1 MENYPIPAN
10 EKQRLQAVYDY
21 NLQAHDKDEE
31 LDVFANA
38 ASLICNTPI
47 ALVSVFDENYQ
58 IIKANCGIEVDAV
71 PRQQTICQFSLME
84 DEILVIDDV
93 NRFEPAHKIAGVKAA
108 NIQFYAGVP
117 LIDDNGNALGTL
129 CVNDHHPRKLSD
141 KQRSLLIQ
149 LGKNIT
155 KLLVSKKRK
164 KDAAYFQNIYKISN
178 NLIGVADI
186 NGVLKSINPAF
197 KKVLE
202 VKNDQLIRSKNF
214 LDFVSEKDKKK
225 VQMFLVDLK
234 TNSGSN
240 HFKCLMYS
248 IETKEEKLVEWYTK
262 SNTSYDNE
270 IFLFGRDITLENS
283 KKEEL
288 ENSERKFRN
297 FFNSSLGLM
306 TIHDLDGNI
315 LSINKKGLESIGY
328 TEEESKDLDLKKLIP
343 KANHQE
349 YETYIDT
356 IAKQKQN
363 SGLMPLIKKDGM
375 LTYWLYSNI
384 LDKDNDGNPIVMSTA
399 VDMTQRIILERDLN
413 RVRQLL
419 DHTYEVA
426 NVGGWKFD
434 LIHNKLI
441 WADTTKKIHEVEPD
455 YEPNVETALNFYEPK
470 KSYPKIKKAFKDA
483 IEKGVSYDL
492 ELQIITQKNNTVW
505 VRCKGIPEFVDGV
518 CVSLFGIFQ
527 DINDKKIYTLELARQ
542 KAIFE
547 TFINHVPAS
556 VAMFDNKMN
565 YLTLS
570 NKWSE
575 EFVVKKKNVI
585 GKSHYDI
592 YDVPEERKLIY
603 EACLN
608 GESHSNPD
616 SIFSTPKYDSEQHY
630 AWEIHPW
637 YINKKQ
643 IGGLIMF
650 SQNITESVKKNKELK
665 NAKKNADIANRAK
678 SEFLAN
684 MSHEIRTPL
693 NGVIGFSDLLLK
705 TPLNQSQKQYLNYIN
720 DSANSLLSII
730 NDILDFSKIESGR
743 MDVSIEK
750 NNLFELGNQV
760 INVILYQA
768 ENKKIELLLNIDNS
782 LPQFIWIDEARL
794 KQVLINLLG
803 NAVKFTEKGEIELK
817 ISQVEPIKEGKKAK
831 LRFSVRDTGIGI
843 KPEKQSKIFDAFTQ
857 EDSTVSKRF
866 GGTGL
871 GLTISNKLL
880 NYFGSHLELE
890 SEVDKG
896 STFYFDLEVDY
907 EYNFNQQFDHL
918 DEIKHVLIVDDNQSN
933 QVILK
938 HMLEFKK
945 ITSDLANNGMEALQK
960 VLNGE
965 VYDVILMD
973 YHMPVLN
980 GLETI
985 QKIKE
990 YVESKQTK
998 IPLVLLHSSSED
1010 EFLIQKAKELGIN
1023 SRLLKPIKSEEL
1035 FETLRKSIIDSK
1047 ENQTLEIEEPNEN
1060 TQDFSKQFHILIAD
1074 DNMVNMA
1081 LNQQI
1086 IKNIAPN
1093 SVLYTA
1099 INGAEAVAVCQEN
1112 QVDLIL
1118 MDIQMPEMNGIDAT
1132 KFIRLINN
1140 YQDVPIIAVTAGNV
1154 KGEKERC
1161 LEVGLTDFLAKP
1173 IRENDIVDMMKKW
1186 LDFSQETQNENED
1199 FGNHIDVSMIDNYTK
1214 DDESFRKTFIE
1225 IIINELEKDKIA
1237 FKTHSNTKNLEQI
1250 NQLGHKVK
1258 GTSKTAG
1265 LLILAD
1271 LTEQIE
1277 KATSINYIEENQ
1289 LIMRIENEIELVIN
1303 YLKNI

>member
-1 MENYPIPAN
+1 MENFPIPTN

-21 NLQAHDKDEE
+21 NLQEHDKDEE
-31 LDVFANA
+31 LEVFANA
-38 ASLICNTPI
+38 ASLICNAPI
-47 ALVSVFDENYQ
+47 ALVSIFDENYQ
-58 IIKANCGIEVDAV
+58 VIKANCGIEVDIV

-84 DEILVIDDV
+84 EEILVIDDV
-93 NRFEPAHKIAGVKAA
+93 TKFEPAKNIAGVKAA

-117 LIDDNGNALGTL
+117 LIDDNRNVLGTL
-129 CVNDHHPRKLSD
+129 CVNDHYPRTLD
-141 KQRSLLIQ
+141 EKQRNLLIQ

-197 KKVLE
+197 KEVLGIKDKKTIITE
-202 VKNDQLIRSKNF
+202 NF

-225 VQMFLVDLK
+225 VNTYLSNLK
-234 TNSGSN
+234 NNTDSIN
-240 HFKCLMYS
+240 FKCLMYS
-248 IETKEEKLVEWYTK
+248 PESQEEKLVEWYTR
-262 SNTSYDNE
+262 SNLKIDNE
-270 IFLFGRDITLENS
+270 IFFFGRDITLENS
-283 KKEEL
+283 KKVEL

-315 LSINKKGLESIGY
+315 LSINKKGLESMGY
-328 TEEESKDLDLKKLIP
+328 SENEAKDLNLKKIIP
-343 KANHQE
+343 KSNQKE
-349 YETYIDT
+349 YQTYIET
-356 IAKQKQN
+356 ILSKKQD
-363 SGLMPLIKKDGM
+363 SGLMSLIKKDGS

-384 LDKDNDGNPIVMSTA
+384 LDKDNEGNPVVMSTA
-399 VDMTQRIILERDLN
+399 VDMTQRTLLERDLN

-426 NVGGWKFD
+426 NVGGWKYD
-434 LIHNKLI
+434 LVKQKLI
-441 WADTTKKIHEVEPD
+441 WADITKKIHEVEPD
-455 YEPNVETALNFYEPK
+455 YEPNVETALNFYEAK
-470 KSYPKIKKAFKDA
+470 SSYPKIKKAFKDA
-483 IEKGVSYDL
+483 VEKGIGYDM
-492 ELQIITQKNNTVW
+492 ELQIVTQKGKTIW
-505 VRCKGIPEFVDGV
+505 VRCKGIPEFVNGE
-518 CVSLFGIFQ
+518 CVSVFGIFQ
-527 DINDKKIYTLELARQ
+527 DINERKRYTLELARQ

-603 EACLN
+603 EACLK

-665 NAKKNADIANRAK
+665 KAKKNADIANRAK

-817 ISQVEPIKEGKKAK
+817 INQVEPIVEGKKAK

-1035 FETLRKSIIDSK
+1035 FETLRKSVIDSK
-1047 ENQTLEIEEPNEN
+1047 EIQTIEIENQEEIS
-1060 TQDFSKQFHILIAD
+1060 QDFSKQFHILIAD

>member
-93 NRFEPAHKIAGVKAA
+93 NKFEPAQKIAGVKAA

-202 VKNDQLIRSKNF
+202 VKNDQSIRSKNF

-225 VQMFLVDLK
+225 VQMFLADLK

-665 NAKKNADIANRAK
+665 KAKKNADIANRAK

>member
-202 VKNDQLIRSKNF
+202 VKNDQLIPSKNF

-225 VQMFLVDLK
+225 VQMFLADLK

-434 LIHNKLI
+434 LIHNRLI

-483 IEKGVSYDL
+483 IEKGISYDL
-492 ELQIITQKNNTVW
+492 ELQIITQKNKTVW

-665 NAKKNADIANRAK
+665 KAKKNADIANRAK

-1047 ENQTLEIEEPNEN
+1047 ENQTIEIEEPNEN

-1074 DNMVNMA
+1074 DNMVNIGTESA
-1081 LNQQI
+1081 NH
-1086 IKNIAPN
+1086 KKY
-1093 SVLYTA
+1093 S
-1099 INGAEAVAVCQEN
+1099 
-1112 QVDLIL
+1112 
-1118 MDIQMPEMNGIDAT
+1118 T
-1132 KFIRLINN
+1132 K
-1140 YQDVPIIAVTAGNV
+1140 
-1154 KGEKERC
+1154 
-1161 LEVGLTDFLAKP
+1161 
-1173 IRENDIVDMMKKW
+1173 
-1186 LDFSQETQNENED
+1186 
-1199 FGNHIDVSMIDNYTK
+1199 
-1214 DDESFRKTFIE
+1214 
-1225 IIINELEKDKIA
+1225 
-1237 FKTHSNTKNLEQI
+1237 
-1250 NQLGHKVK
+1250 
-1258 GTSKTAG
+1258 
-1265 LLILAD
+1265 
-1271 LTEQIE
+1271 
-1277 KATSINYIEENQ
+1277 
-1289 LIMRIENEIELVIN
+1289 
-1303 YLKNI
+1303 

>member
-202 VKNDQLIRSKNF
+202 VKNDQSIPSKNF

-225 VQMFLVDLK
+225 VQMFLADLK

-434 LIHNKLI
+434 LIHNRLI

-483 IEKGVSYDL
+483 IEKGISYDL
-492 ELQIITQKNNTVW
+492 ELQIITQKNKTVW

-665 NAKKNADIANRAK
+665 KAKKNADIANRAK

-1186 LDFSQETQNENED
+1186 LNFSQETQNENED

-1289 LIMRIENEIELVIN
+1289 LIIKVKTEIELVIN
-1303 YLKNI
+1303 YLKII

>member
-202 VKNDQLIRSKNF
+202 VKNDQSIRSKNF

-225 VQMFLVDLK
+225 VQMFLADLK

-434 LIHNKLI
+434 LIHNRLI

-483 IEKGVSYDL
+483 IEKGISYDL
-492 ELQIITQKNNTVW
+492 ELQIITQKNKTVW

-556 VAMFDNKMN
+556 VAMFDKKMN

-603 EACLN
+603 EACLK

-616 SIFSTPKYDSEQHY
+616 TIFSTPKYDSEQHY

-665 NAKKNADIANRAK
+665 KAKKNADIANRAK

-817 ISQVEPIKEGKKAK
+817 INQVEPIVEGKKAK

-1035 FETLRKSIIDSK
+1035 FETLRKSVIDSK
-1047 ENQTLEIEEPNEN
+1047 ENQTIEIEEPNEN

-1099 INGAEAVAVCQEN
+1099 INGVEAVAVCQEN

-1186 LDFSQETQNENED
+1186 LNFSQETQNENED

>member
-1 MENYPIPAN
+1 MENFHIPTN

-21 NLQAHDKDEE
+21 NLQGHDKDEE
-31 LDVFANA
+31 LEVFANA
-38 ASLICNTPI
+38 ASLICNAPI
-47 ALVSVFDENYQ
+47 ALISIFDENYQ
-58 IIKANCGIEVDAV
+58 VIKANCGIDVDIV

-84 DEILVIDDV
+84 EEILVIDDV
-93 NRFEPAHKIAGVKAA
+93 TKFEPAKNIAGVKAA
-108 NIQFYAGVP
+108 NIKFYAGVP
-117 LIDDNGNALGTL
+117 LIDDNGNVLGTL
-129 CVNDHHPRKLSD
+129 CVNDHYPRTLD
-141 KQRSLLIQ
+141 EKQRNLLIQ

-225 VQMFLVDLK
+225 VQMFLADLK
-234 TNSGSN
+234 TNSGSID
-240 HFKCLMYS
+240 FKCLMCS
-248 IETKEEKLVEWYTK
+248 IETKEEKMVEWYTK
-262 SNTSYDNE
+262 LNTSYDNE

-343 KANHQE
+343 KSNQKE
-349 YETYIDT
+349 YQIYIETILSK
-356 IAKQKQN
+356 KQD
-363 SGLMPLIKKDGM
+363 SGLMSLIKKDGS
-375 LTYWLYSNI
+375 LTYWLYNNI

-426 NVGGWKFD
+426 NVGGWKYD
-434 LIHNKLI
+434 LVKQKLI
-441 WADTTKKIHEVEPD
+441 WTDITKKIHEVELD
-455 YEPNVETALNFYEPK
+455 YEPNVETSLNFYEAK
-470 KSYPKIKKAFKDA
+470 SSYPKIKKAFRDA
-483 IEKGVSYDL
+483 VEKGIGYDM
-492 ELQIITQKNNTVW
+492 ELQIVTQKGKTIW
-505 VRCKGIPEFVDGV
+505 VRCKGIPEFVNGK
-518 CVSLFGIFQ
+518 CVSVFGTFQ
-527 DINDKKIYTLELARQ
+527 DIDERKRYTLELARQ

-556 VAMFDNKMN
+556 VAMFDKDMN

-570 NKWSE
+570 NQWCD

-585 GKSHYDI
+585 GKSHYEM
-592 YDVPEERKLIY
+592 YNVPEERKAIY
-603 EACLN
+603 DACLQ
-608 GESHSNPD
+608 GESYSD
-616 SIFSTPKYDSEQHY
+616 EDMIYRTPKYDTDQHY
-630 AWEIHPW
+630 LWAIHPW

-665 NAKKNADIANRAK
+665 KAKKNADIANRAK

-743 MDVSIEK
+743 MDVLIEK

-817 ISQVEPIKEGKKAK
+817 ISQVEPIEEGKKAK

>member
-202 VKNDQLIRSKNF
+202 VKNDQSIPSKNF

-225 VQMFLVDLK
+225 VQMFLADLK
-234 TNSGSN
+234 TNSGSID
-240 HFKCLMYS
+240 FKCLMCS
-248 IETKEEKLVEWYTK
+248 IETKEEKMVEWYTK
-262 SNTSYDNE
+262 LNTSYDNE

-363 SGLMPLIKKDGM
+363 SGLMSWIKKDGM

-434 LIHNKLI
+434 LIHNRLI

-483 IEKGVSYDL
+483 IEKGISYDL
-492 ELQIITQKNNTVW
+492 ELQIITQKNKTVW

-556 VAMFDNKMN
+556 VAMFDKKMN

-603 EACLN
+603 EACLK

-616 SIFSTPKYDSEQHY
+616 TIFSTPKYDSEQHY

-665 NAKKNADIANRAK
+665 KAKKNADIANRAK

-817 ISQVEPIKEGKKAK
+817 INQVEPIVEGKKAK

-1237 FKTHSNTKNLEQI
+1237 FNTHSNTKNLAQI

-1265 LLILAD
+1265 LFILAD

-1277 KATSINYIEENQ
+1277 KATTINYVEENQ

>member
-58 IIKANCGIEVDAV
+58 IIKANCGIEVDTV

-93 NRFEPAHKIAGVKAA
+93 NKFEPAQKIAGVKAA

-202 VKNDQLIRSKNF
+202 VKNDQSIPSKNF

-225 VQMFLVDLK
+225 VQMFLADLK

-434 LIHNKLI
+434 LIHNRLI

-483 IEKGVSYDL
+483 IEKGISYDL
-492 ELQIITQKNNTVW
+492 ELQIITQKNKTVW

-556 VAMFDNKMN
+556 VAMFDKKMN

-603 EACLN
+603 EACLK

-616 SIFSTPKYDSEQHY
+616 TIFSTPKYDSEQHY

-665 NAKKNADIANRAK
+665 KAKKNADIANRAK

-817 ISQVEPIKEGKKAK
+817 INQVEPIVEGKKAK

-1035 FETLRKSIIDSK
+1035 FETLRKSVIDSK
-1047 ENQTLEIEEPNEN
+1047 ENQTIEIEEPNEN

-1099 INGAEAVAVCQEN
+1099 INGVEAVAVCQEN

-1186 LDFSQETQNENED
+1186 LNFSQETQNENED

>member
-93 NRFEPAHKIAGVKAA
+93 NKFEPAQKIAGVKAA

-202 VKNDQLIRSKNF
+202 VKNDQSIRSKNF

-225 VQMFLVDLK
+225 VQMFLADLK

-315 LSINKKGLESIGY
+315 LSINKKGLESMGY

-483 IEKGVSYDL
+483 IEKGISYDL
-492 ELQIITQKNNTVW
+492 ELQIITQKNKTVW

-556 VAMFDNKMN
+556 VAMFDKKMN

-603 EACLN
+603 EACLK

-616 SIFSTPKYDSEQHY
+616 TIFSTPKYDSEQHY

-665 NAKKNADIANRAK
+665 KAKKNADIANRAK

-817 ISQVEPIKEGKKAK
+817 INQVEPIVEGKKAK

-1047 ENQTLEIEEPNEN
+1047 ENQTIEIEEPNEN

>member
-1 MENYPIPAN
+1 MENYPIPKN

-31 LDVFANA
+31 LEVFANA
-38 ASLICNTPI
+38 ASLICNAPI

-58 IIKANCGIEVDAV
+58 VIKANCGIEVDIV

-93 NRFEPAHKIAGVKAA
+93 TKFEPAQNIAGVKAA

-129 CVNDHHPRKLSD
+129 CVNDHHPRTLDD

-155 KLLVSKKRK
+155 KLLVSKRRK

-186 NGVLKSINPAF
+186 NGTLKSVNPAF
-197 KKVLE
+197 KEVLGAKE
-202 VKNDQLIRSKNF
+202 KKQLIAENF
-214 LDFVSEKDKKK
+214 LDFVADKDKNK
-225 VQMFLVDLK
+225 VQLFLADLK
-234 TNSGSN
+234 NNSGAI
-240 HFKCLMYS
+240 HFKCLMLTIDS
-248 IETKEEKLVEWYTK
+248 KEEKLVEWYTK
-262 SNTSYDNE
+262 SSSLIDNE
-270 IFLFGRDITLENS
+270 IFFFGRDITLEYS
-283 KKEEL
+283 KKVEL

-315 LSINKKGLESIGY
+315 LSINKQGLESMGY
-328 TEEESKDLDLKKLIP
+328 SENETKDLNLKKLIP
-343 KANHQE
+343 KANHKE
-349 YETYIDT
+349 YQTYIET
-356 IAKQKQN
+356 ILKQN
-363 SGLMPLIKKDGM
+363 QDSGLMTLIKKDGT

-399 VDMTQRIILERDLN
+399 IDMTQRTILERDLN
-413 RVRQLL
+413 RVRKLL

-426 NVGGWKFD
+426 NVGGWKYD
-434 LIHNKLI
+434 LVHNKLI
-441 WADTTKKIHEVEPD
+441 WADTTKKIHEVEQN
-455 YEPNVETALNFYEPK
+455 YEPNIDTALHFYEPK
-470 KSYPKIKKAFKDA
+470 SSYPKIKKAFKEA
-483 IEKGVSYDL
+483 VEKGIEYDL
-492 ELQIITQKNNTVW
+492 ELQIITQKGKTIW
-505 VRCKGIPEFVDGV
+505 VRCKGIPEFVNGE
-518 CVSLFGIFQ
+518 CVSVFGIFQ
-527 DINDKKIYTLELARQ
+527 DINERKRYTLELARQ

-556 VAMFDNKMN
+556 VAMFDNEMN

-570 NKWSE
+570 NQWSD
-575 EFVVKKKNVI
+575 EFSIKKKNVI

-592 YDVPEERKLIY
+592 YDVPEDRKAIY
-603 EACLN
+603 EACLK

-616 SIFSTPKYDSEQHY
+616 SIFNTPKYDMAQHY
-630 AWEIHPW
+630 TWEIHPW

-665 NAKKNADIANRAK
+665 KAKKNADIASKAK

-705 TPLNQSQKQYLNYIN
+705 TPLNQTQKQYLNYIN

-750 NNLFELGNQV
+750 NNLSELGNQV

-768 ENKKIELLLNIDNS
+768 EKKKIELLLNIDNN

-817 ISQVEPIKEGKKAK
+817 ICQVQPIEDGEKAK

-843 KPEKQSKIFDAFTQ
+843 KPEKQAKIFDAFTQ

-880 NYFGSHLELE
+880 NYFGSHLELN

-896 STFYFDLEVDY
+896 STFFFDLEVDF
-907 EYNFNQQFDHL
+907 EYNIDQQFDHL

-933 QVILK
+933 QVILQ
-938 HMLEFKK
+938 HMLQFKN
-945 ITSDLANNGMEALQK
+945 ITSDIANNGMEALQK

-990 YVESKQTK
+990 YFETKHTK

-1035 FETLRKSIIDSK
+1035 FETLRKSVVDSK
-1047 ENQTLEIEEPNEN
+1047 EVQTIVVEDEGEKI
-1060 TQDFSKQFHILIAD
+1060 QDFSKQFHILIAD
-1074 DNMVNMA
+1074 DNIVNMA

-1086 IKNIAPN
+1086 IKNISPN

-1099 INGAEAVAVCQEN
+1099 TNGTEAVTICQEN

-1132 KFIRLINN
+1132 KIIRMMSA
-1140 YQDVPIIAVTAGNV
+1140 YQETPIIAVTAGNV
-1154 KGEKERC
+1154 KGEKEKC
-1161 LEVGLTDFLAKP
+1161 LDAGLSDFLAKP
-1173 IRENDIVDMMKKW
+1173 IRENDILNVLEKW
-1186 LDFSQETQNENED
+1186 LDFSQDNNRETND
-1199 FGNHIDVSMIDNYTK
+1199 FGNHLDISMINNYTK
-1214 DDESFRKTFIE
+1214 DDESFRKMFIE
-1225 IIINELEKDKIA
+1225 IIINELGKSKIE
-1237 FKTHSNTKNLEQI
+1237 FETHLINENLEQL
-1250 NQLGHKVK
+1250 NQLGHKIK
-1258 GTSKTAG
+1258 GTAKTAG
-1265 LLILAD
+1265 LTILAD

-1277 KATSINYIEENQ
+1277 KSTSINFLLQNQ
-1289 LIMRIENEIELVIN
+1289 LITQTKTEIELVIN

>member
-1 MENYPIPAN
+1 MENFHIPTN

-21 NLQAHDKDEE
+21 NLQGHDKDEE
-31 LDVFANA
+31 LEVFANA
-38 ASLICNTPI
+38 ASLICNAPI
-47 ALVSVFDENYQ
+47 ALISIFDENYQ
-58 IIKANCGIEVDAV
+58 VIKANCGIDVDIV

-84 DEILVIDDV
+84 EEILVIDDV
-93 NRFEPAHKIAGVKAA
+93 TKFEPAKNIAGVKAA
-108 NIQFYAGVP
+108 NIKFYAGVP
-117 LIDDNGNALGTL
+117 LIDDNGNVLGTL
-129 CVNDHHPRKLSD
+129 CVNDHYPRTLD
-141 KQRSLLIQ
+141 EKQRNLLIQ

-225 VQMFLVDLK
+225 VQMFLADLK
-234 TNSGSN
+234 TNSGSID
-240 HFKCLMYS
+240 FKCLMCS
-248 IETKEEKLVEWYTK
+248 IETKEEKMVEWYTK
-262 SNTSYDNE
+262 LNTSYDNE

-343 KANHQE
+343 KSNQKE
-349 YETYIDT
+349 YQIYIETILSK
-356 IAKQKQN
+356 KQD
-363 SGLMPLIKKDGM
+363 SGLMSLIKKDGS
-375 LTYWLYSNI
+375 LTYWLYNNI
-384 LDKDNDGNPIVMSTA
+384 LDKDNEGNPVVMSTA
-399 VDMTQRIILERDLN
+399 VDMTQRTLLERDLN

-426 NVGGWKFD
+426 NVGGWKYD
-434 LIHNKLI
+434 LVKQKLI
-441 WADTTKKIHEVEPD
+441 WTDITKKIHEVELD
-455 YEPNVETALNFYEPK
+455 YEPNVETSLNFYEAK
-470 KSYPKIKKAFKDA
+470 SSYPKIKKAFRDA
-483 IEKGVSYDL
+483 VEKGIGYDM
-492 ELQIITQKNNTVW
+492 ELQIVTQKGKTIW
-505 VRCKGIPEFVDGV
+505 VRCKGIPEFVNGK
-518 CVSLFGIFQ
+518 CVSVFGTFQ
-527 DINDKKIYTLELARQ
+527 DIDERKRYTLELARQ

-556 VAMFDNKMN
+556 VAMLDKDMN

-570 NKWSE
+570 NQWCD

-585 GKSHYDI
+585 GKSHYEM
-592 YDVPEERKLIY
+592 YNVPEERKAIY
-603 EACLN
+603 DACLQ
-608 GESHSNPD
+608 GESYSD
-616 SIFSTPKYDSEQHY
+616 EDMIYRTPKYDTEQHY

-665 NAKKNADIANRAK
+665 KAKKNADIANRAK

-817 ISQVEPIKEGKKAK
+817 ISQVEPIEEGKKAK

>member
-202 VKNDQLIRSKNF
+202 VKNDQSIPSKNF

-225 VQMFLVDLK
+225 VQMFLADLK

-363 SGLMPLIKKDGM
+363 SVLMPLIKKDGM

-434 LIHNKLI
+434 LIHNRLI

-483 IEKGVSYDL
+483 IEKGISYDL
-492 ELQIITQKNNTVW
+492 ELQIITQKNKTVW

-665 NAKKNADIANRAK
+665 KAKKNADIANRAK

-817 ISQVEPIKEGKKAK
+817 INQVEPIVEGKKAK

-938 HMLEFKK
+938 HILEFKK

-1035 FETLRKSIIDSK
+1035 FETLRKSVIDSK
-1047 ENQTLEIEEPNEN
+1047 ENQTIEIEEPNEN

-1099 INGAEAVAVCQEN
+1099 INGVEAVAVCQEN

-1186 LDFSQETQNENED
+1186 LNFSQETQNENED

>member
-58 IIKANCGIEVDAV
+58 VIKANCGIDVDIV

-84 DEILVIDDV
+84 EEILVIDDV
-93 NRFEPAHKIAGVKAA
+93 TKFEPAKNIAGVKAA
-108 NIQFYAGVP
+108 NIKFYAGVP
-117 LIDDNGNALGTL
+117 LIDDNGNVLGTL
-129 CVNDHHPRKLSD
+129 CVNDHYPRTLD
-141 KQRSLLIQ
+141 EKQRNLLIQ

-202 VKNDQLIRSKNF
+202 VKNDQLIPSKNF

-225 VQMFLVDLK
+225 VQMFLADLK

-434 LIHNKLI
+434 LIHNRLI

-483 IEKGVSYDL
+483 IEKGISYDL
-492 ELQIITQKNNTVW
+492 ELQIITQKNKTVW

-665 NAKKNADIANRAK
+665 KAKKNADIANRAK

-1237 FKTHSNTKNLEQI
+1237 FNTHSNNRNLAQI

-1265 LLILAD
+1265 LFILAD

-1277 KATSINYIEENQ
+1277 KATTINYVEENQ

>member
-1 MENYPIPAN
+1 MENYPIPRN

-38 ASLICNTPI
+38 ASLICNAPI
-47 ALVSVFDENYQ
+47 ALVSVFDQNYQ
-58 IIKANCGIEVDAV
+58 VIKANCGIEVDVV
-71 PRQQTICQFSLME
+71 PRQQTICQFSLVE

-93 NRFEPAHKIAGVKAA
+93 NKFAPAQNIAGVKAA

-129 CVNDHHPRKLSD
+129 CVNDHYPRTLSD

-178 NLIGVADI
+178 NLIGVANI
-186 NGVLKSINPAF
+186 NGELKSVNPTF
-197 KKVLE
+197 KEVLGTKE
-202 VKNDQLIRSKNF
+202 NKDIIASNF
-214 LDFVSEKDKKK
+214 LDFVSAKDQNK
-225 VQMFLVDLK
+225 VKMFLADLK
-234 TNSGSN
+234 NNSGSI
-240 HFKCLMYS
+240 HFKCLMTTIDS
-248 IETKEEKLVEWYTK
+248 NEEKLVEWYTK
-262 SNTSYDNE
+262 SSTLIENE
-270 IFLFGRDITLENS
+270 IFFFGRDITLEHS
-283 KKEEL
+283 KKVEL

-306 TIHDLDGNI
+306 TIHDLEGKI
-315 LSINKKGLESIGY
+315 LSINKQGLESMGY
-328 TEEESKDLDLKKLIP
+328 SNEEAEDLNLKKLIP
-343 KANHQE
+343 KTNHKE
-349 YETYIDT
+349 YKTYIET
-356 IAKQKQN
+356 ISKQKQD
-363 SGLMPLIKKDGM
+363 SGLMTLIKKDGT

-384 LDKDNDGNPIVMSTA
+384 LDEDNDGNPIVMSTA
-399 VDMTQRIILERDLN
+399 IDMTQRTLLERDLN
-413 RVRQLL
+413 RMRQLL

-426 NVGGWKFD
+426 NVGGWKYD
-434 LIHNKLI
+434 LVHNKLI
-441 WADTTKKIHEVEPD
+441 WADTTKKIHEVD
-455 YEPNVETALNFYEPK
+455 SDFEPNVETALNFYEAK
-470 KSYPKIKKAFKDA
+470 SSYPKIKKAFKDA
-483 IEKGVSYDL
+483 VEKGIPYDM
-492 ELQIITQKNNTVW
+492 ELQIVTQKGKTVW
-505 VRCKGIPEFVDGV
+505 VRCKGIPEFVNGK
-518 CVSLFGIFQ
+518 CVSVFGIFQ
-527 DINDKKIYTLELARQ
+527 DINEMKRYTLELARQ

-556 VAMFDNKMN
+556 VAMFDNEMN
-565 YLTLS
+565 YITLS
-570 NKWSE
+570 NKWSD
-575 EFVVKKKNVI
+575 EFAIKKKNVI
-585 GKSHYDI
+585 GKSHYEL
-592 YDVPEERKLIY
+592 YNVPEERKQIY
-603 EACLN
+603 EACLK
-608 GESHSNPD
+608 GESYSNPD
-616 SIFSTPKYDSEQHY
+616 SIYRTPKYDTDQHY
-630 AWEIHPW
+630 TWEIHPW

-650 SQNITESVKKNKELK
+650 SQNITESFIKNKELK
-665 NAKKNADIANRAK
+665 KAKKNADIASKAK

-705 TPLNQSQKQYLNYIN
+705 TPLNQTQKQYLNYIN

-743 MDVSIEK
+743 MDVSIDK

-768 ENKKIELLLNIDNS
+768 ENKKIELLLNIDNN

-817 ISQVEPIKEGKKAK
+817 ISQVEPIEEGKKAK

-843 KPEKQSKIFDAFTQ
+843 KPEKQAKIFDAFTQ

-880 NYFGSHLELE
+880 NYFGSHLELC

-896 STFYFDLEVDY
+896 STFYFDLEVDF
-907 EYNFNQQFDHL
+907 EYNLEQQFDHL

-938 HMLEFKK
+938 HMLQFKE
-945 ITSDLANNGMEALQK
+945 ITSDIANNGMEALQK

-990 YVESKQTK
+990 YFATVHTK
-998 IPLVLLHSSSED
+998 TPLVLLHSSSED
-1010 EFLIQKAKELGIN
+1010 EFLISKAKELGIN

-1035 FETLRKSIIDSK
+1035 FDTLRKSVVDSK
-1047 ENQTLEIEEPNEN
+1047 ETQTIVVEELEEKI
-1060 TQDFSKQFHILIAD
+1060 QDFSKQFHILIAD
-1074 DNMVNMA
+1074 DNIVNMA

-1086 IKNIAPN
+1086 IKNISPN

-1099 INGAEAVAVCQEN
+1099 VNGTEAVTVCQEN

-1132 KFIRLINN
+1132 KIIRMMSA
-1140 YQDVPIIAVTAGNV
+1140 YQETPIIAVTAGNV
-1154 KGEKERC
+1154 KGEKEKC
-1161 LEVGLTDFLAKP
+1161 LDAGLSDFLAKP
-1173 IRENDIVDMMKKW
+1173 IRENDILNVLEKW
-1186 LDFSQETQNENED
+1186 LDFSQDENKQTND
-1199 FGNHIDVSMIDNYTK
+1199 FGEHLDISMIDNYTNG
-1214 DDESFRKTFIE
+1214 DESFRKMFIE
-1225 IIINELEKDKIA
+1225 IIINELGKSKIE
-1237 FKTHSNTKNLEQI
+1237 FESHLINENLEQI
-1250 NQLGHKVK
+1250 NQLGHKIK
-1258 GTSKTAG
+1258 GTAKTAG
-1265 LLILAD
+1265 LNILAD
-1271 LTEQIE
+1271 LTEKIE
-1277 KATSINYIEENQ
+1277 KSTSINSLLENQ
-1289 LIMRIENEIELVIN
+1289 LIIQTKTEIELVIN

>member
-93 NRFEPAHKIAGVKAA
+93 NKFEPAQKIAGVKAA

-141 KQRSLLIQ
+141 KQRSLLVQ

-202 VKNDQLIRSKNF
+202 VKNDQSIRSKNF

-225 VQMFLVDLK
+225 VQMFLADLK

-315 LSINKKGLESIGY
+315 LSINKKGLESMGY

-483 IEKGVSYDL
+483 IEKGISYDL
-492 ELQIITQKNNTVW
+492 ELQIITQKNKTVW

-603 EACLN
+603 EACLK
-608 GESHSNPD
+608 GESHFNPD

-665 NAKKNADIANRAK
+665 KAKKNADIANRAK

-817 ISQVEPIKEGKKAK
+817 INQVEPIEEGKKAK

-1047 ENQTLEIEEPNEN
+1047 ENQTIEIEEPNEN

-1225 IIINELEKDKIA
+1225 IIVNELEKDKIA
-1237 FKTHSNTKNLEQI
+1237 FNTHSNNRNLAQI

-1265 LLILAD
+1265 LFILAD

-1277 KATSINYIEENQ
+1277 KATTINYVEENQ